1 MDMLRPIRDDPYHEP
16 REKPMTH
23 PNGGGQGSSGNG
35 DGGGPSTSAQKQ
47 QYELLGFIQ
56 ILSFTATPP
65 QVAPFEPTTLSWTV
79 RLPTTLHVPVSL
91 GVAGQ
96 MSHGTSGSAT
106 VAPFATTQYG
116 LTAQTA
122 IVSRAIGSLTVP
134 VAASACQSSQIPGL
148 VIVDRLR
155 DAITQQFQGSSQ
167 FSLTGSG
174 VSVTI
179 SDHAT
184 IPVSFSL
191 SLNIPD
197 WFDATMTVKFEIE
210 VGMQG
215 VPPQGAVLVRA
226 IGTNVDVS
234 FEWYSTA
241 LSLGVSALVA
251 DAMQQLA
258 QAFMAEIASSQIATG
273 IGDEVNN
280 QVQTAINQAQQSDSQ
295 GRAFTL
301 TVLTLAP
308 DGIAFTICPL
318 PAASPHPVHPVSGPP
333 GQGPVEPA
341 S

>member
-1 MDMLRPIRDDPYHEP
+1 
-16 REKPMTH
+16 MTH
-23 PNGGGQGSSGNG
+23 PNGGGQGSGGNG
-35 DGGGPSTSAQKQ
+35 DGGGPSTSAQEQ

-56 ILSFTATPP
+56 ILSFTAAPP

-106 VAPFATTQYG
+106 VTPFATTQYG

-134 VAASACQSSQIPGL
+134 VAASACQSSQ
-148 VIVDRLR
+148 
-155 DAITQQFQGSSQ
+155 
-167 FSLTGSG
+167 
-174 VSVTI
+174 
-179 SDHAT
+179 
-184 IPVSFSL
+184 
-191 SLNIPD
+191 
-197 WFDATMTVKFEIE
+197 
-210 VGMQG
+210 
-215 VPPQGAVLVRA
+215 
-226 IGTNVDVS
+226 
-234 FEWYSTA
+234 
-241 LSLGVSALVA
+241 
-251 DAMQQLA
+251 
-258 QAFMAEIASSQIATG
+258 
-273 IGDEVNN
+273 VNN

-301 TVLTLAP
+301 TALTLAP